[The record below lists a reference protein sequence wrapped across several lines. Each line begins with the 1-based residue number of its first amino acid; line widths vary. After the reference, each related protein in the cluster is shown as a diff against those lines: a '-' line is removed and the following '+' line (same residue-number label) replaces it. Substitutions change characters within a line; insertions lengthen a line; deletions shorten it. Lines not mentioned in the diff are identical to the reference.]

1 MLRSPKYNSRIPEMF
16 TNFRFWFESS
26 MWKLEM
32 TLISNQNTHHST
44 FQSTNIYL
52 NPSRLFLRVWLWNFW
67 ISAVGDGW
75 TQFCSSFL
83 DAGWTLPPHLLNFPW
98 SFIVSSFR
106 ELNTD
111 TKKKKIQE
119 CYYFTGMS
127 PGKFRLAKGSKWE
140 HGSPKI
146 DWFKLLEKPARLY
159 MPTETSR

>member
-1 MLRSPKYNSRIPEMF
+1 MLRSPKYNSKIPEMF
-16 TNFRFWFESS
+16 TNFRFWFERS

-44 FQSTNIYL
+44 FQSTNIWTHQDYSWEFGCGISEYL
-52 NPSRLFLRVWLWNFW
+52 QL
-67 ISAVGDGW
+67 GDSW

-83 DAGWTLPPHLLNFPW
+83 DAGWTLPPHLNFPW